1 MIGKHIIDTALNNSL
16 ILGDEICRGT
26 EDLSAISLV
35 GSLLNELSKR
45 KISLIFTTHLHK
57 LPELTLV
64 KHLKNIEFYHLT
76 IDIVDEKIIY
86 LRKLEKGSGGNIYGL
101 EIAKNIINNNNF
113 ILTAIDIRNELLNET
128 GHILNVKSSSYNNE
142 VLMDK
147 CCIPGCDEKGDETHH
162 IKFQKD
168 ANENGFINHIHKN
181 NKSNL
186 IVLCEKHHNDV
197 HSNKLII
204 NGYKETTEGKELD
217 YSFCKEI
224 IKHKKYNDE
233 IVKNIIGFLQSN
245 NITKITDFDVNRVKK
260 KFDINICK
268 STLVKI
274 FKNEY

>member
-1 MIGKHIIDTALNNSL
+1 
-16 ILGDEICRGT
+16 
-26 EDLSAISLV
+26 
-35 GSLLNELSKR
+35 
-45 KISLIFTTHLHK
+45 
-57 LPELTLV
+57 
-64 KHLKNIEFYHLT
+64 
-76 IDIVDEKIIY
+76 
-86 LRKLEKGSGGNIYGL
+86 
-101 EIAKNIINNNNF
+101 
-113 ILTAIDIRNELLNET
+113 
-128 GHILNVKSSSYNNE
+128 
-142 VLMDK
+142 MDK
-147 CCIPGCDEKGDETHH
+147 CCIPSCNENGHETHH

-168 ANENGFINHIHKN
+168 ANEHGFIDHMHKN

-197 HSNKLII
+197 HSNRLII

-260 KFDINICK
+260 EFNITICK